1 MRHRSRLA
9 AVVVAITFLAGCGG
23 SGDTAPGSS
32 PAPADATDGVP
43 STGSEPSSVTDP
55 TTVPYDGP
63 VYPLTGLP
71 ALDAVA
77 AARPALVVK
86 IDNNEKARPQ
96 SGLNS
101 ADIVFEEIVEVQT
114 RFAAVFHSRGADPV
128 GPIRSGRTQD
138 IDLLGSFARPL
149 FMWSG
154 GNDAVTAAIESSDLV
169 NLSALRNSIYDA
181 VGFFRADDREG
192 PHDLYGT
199 TTGAWT
205 LAPDGAVPPPQQ
217 FRYRGQFEPAVGEA
231 AVGCSGDMDGLQVEW
246 RFDPNSGL
254 YARTT
259 DGIVH
264 EDALSGP
271 ISTNNVI
278 VMVVEYRPSP
288 ADPRSP
294 EAQTIGS
301 GEVLVYTGGRLV
313 RGTWSRSDRMSPIVL
328 TAADGTPI
336 LLAPGRTWIEL
347 AKADRFQT
355 LV

>member
-1 MRHRSRLA
+1 MRHRSRLT
-9 AVVVAITFLAGCGG
+9 AVVVAVTALVGCGG
-23 SGDTAPGSS
+23 GGEASPGSTT
-32 PAPADATDGVP
+32 PAPAVTDLSSSTVP
-43 STGSEPSSVTDP
+43 GDSTATGS
-55 TTVPYDGP
+55 TTAPYDGP

-71 ALDAVA
+71 ALDPVA

-138 IDLLGSFARPL
+138 IDLLGSLARPL

-154 GNDAVTAAIESSDLV
+154 GNEAVTAAIEDSDLV
-169 NLSALRNSIYDA
+169 NLSALKNSIYDT

-217 FRYRGQFEPAVGEA
+217 FRYRGQFEAAVGEA

-246 RFDPNSGL
+246 RYDPNSGL

-259 DGIVH
+259 DGVVH

-271 ISTNNVI
+271 ITTNNVI

-301 GEVLVYTGGRLV
+301 GEVLVYTGGVLV
-313 RGTWSRSDRMSPIVL
+313 RGTWSRSDRLSPIVL
-328 TAADGTPI
+328 TAVDGTPI
-336 LLAPGRTWIEL
+336 LLAPGRTWVEL

>member
-9 AVVVAITFLAGCGG
+9 AVVVALTSLAGCGG
-23 SGDTAPGSS
+23 SDGTAPGST
-32 PAPADATDGVP
+32 PAPVDATDGAP

-114 RFAAVFHSRGADPV
+114 RFAAVFHSRSADPV

-154 GNDAVTAAIESSDLV
+154 GNDAVTEAIESSDLV

-205 LAPDGAVPPPQQ
+205 LAPDGAAPPPQQ
-217 FRYRGQFEPAVGEA
+217 FQYRGQFEPAVGEA

-246 RFDPNSGL
+246 RFDPDSGL

-271 ISTNNVI
+271 ITTNNVI

-313 RGTWSRSDRMSPIVL
+313 RGTWSRSDRLSPIVL
-328 TAADGTPI
+328 TAADGASI

>member
-9 AVVVAITFLAGCGG
+9 VVVAAAVLAGCGG
-23 SGDTAPGSS
+23 SGDSTSGSTLTQSGSTEPAVSSAPGGS
-32 PAPADATDGVP
+32 TV
-43 STGSEPSSVTDP
+43 TGSTD
-55 TTVPYDGP
+55 VPYDGP

-71 ALDAVA
+71 ALDPVA

-96 SGLNS
+96 SGLNA

-138 IDLLGSFARPL
+138 IDLLGSLSQPL

-154 GNDAVTAAIESSDLV
+154 GNDAVTAAIEDSDLI
-169 NLSALRNSIYDA
+169 NLSALKNSIYDA

-205 LAPDGAVPPPQQ
+205 LAPDGAVPPQQQ
-217 FRYRGQFEPAVGEA
+217 FQYRGQFEAAVGEVA
-231 AVGCSGDMDGLQVEW
+231 AGCTGDMDGLQVEW
-246 RFDPNSGL
+246 RYDGNSGL

-259 DGIVH
+259 DGVVH

-271 ISTNNVI
+271 ITTNNVI
-278 VMVVEYRPSP
+278 VMVVEYLPSP

-301 GEVLVYTGGRLV
+301 GEVLVFTGGVLV
-313 RGTWSRSDRMSPIVL
+313 RGTWSRADRLSPVVL
-328 TAADGTPI
+328 TASDGSPI
-336 LLAPGRTWIEL
+336 LLAPGRTWVEL
-347 AKADRFQT
+347 SKPDRFQT
-355 LV
+355 LI